1 MADIWADIGAQISR
15 AISQPFQVVQTR
27 SVGGGCINQAYG
39 VSDGQ
44 TTFFVKLNQASKLA
58 MFEAE
63 LAGLKEMYNSQTI
76 RIPQPVCCGLA
87 GTNAYI
93 GMEWLDLGSDP
104 SAWATMG
111 QNLAAMHRT
120 SSDLGFGW
128 HRTNT
133 IGETHQPNDWQE
145 SWLRF
150 WQNQRLG
157 YQFRLAKRRGGSF
170 PQQAQLLAAVPE
182 LLVGHD
188 PMPSLVHGDL
198 WSGNAAITTAGEPVI
213 FDPATYYGDREVD
226 LAMTELF
233 GRFPSAF
240 YDAYESAYPL
250 AAGYPTRKI
259 LYNLYHILNH
269 FNLFGGG
276 YAAQANRMIQQLLA
290 KVN

>member
-1 MADIWADIGAQISR
+1 MADIWSDVTAQIS
-15 AISQPFQVVQTR
+15 QVTGQAFRGKQTR

-39 VSDGQ
+39 LSDGQ
-44 TTFFVKLNQASKLA
+44 MTFFVKLNQASKLA

-63 LAGLKEMYNSQTI
+63 LAGLQEIHSSQTI
-76 RIPQPVCCGLA
+76 RVPLPVCTGLSGA
-87 GTNAYI
+87 NSYI
-93 GMEWLDLGSDP
+93 VMEWLDFGGRGH
-104 SAWATMG
+104 AWAAMG
-111 QNLAAMHRT
+111 RDLAAMHRT

-128 HRTNT
+128 HRANT

-145 SWLRF
+145 SWYAF
-150 WQNQRLG
+150 WRDQRLG

-170 PQQAQLLAAVPE
+170 PQQQALMDALPE
-182 LLVGHD
+182 LLSEHD

-198 WSGNAAITTAGEPVI
+198 WSGNASITTVGEPVI

-233 GRFPSAF
+233 GSFPTDF
-240 YDAYESAYPL
+240 YSAYEAAYPL
-250 AAGYPTRKI
+250 SEGYATRKI

-276 YAAQANRMIQQLLA
+276 YESQANRMIQQLLV
-290 KVN
+290 KVR